1 MKIVK
6 LTVVALLATLFTTGC
21 VAEKISFSEG
31 ESATISDK
39 GLLSLADLAV
49 DCRVD
54 DNDPNMGILST
65 KATRSSVNIDE
76 FECQIIDSNNE
87 VINSFKFGERPTEA
101 IEMKTG
107 DYIFKIQSGNIP
119 GAEFDAPAYGAV
131 KPFKIVRNETTTL
144 SEVVCSLLQIKVSV
158 TYAPD
163 LFERLGE
170 QTVTTVTV
178 GENSLVFSLTESR
191 AGFFLAPLANNTI
204 ELSIKGTYAADKVN
218 FKPLEMNKEVTNV
231 KVGQHSKVHF
241 YIEHAAQGNIEV
253 GVTLRDWV
261 TDEII
266 PCNVADKVAEE
277 EWKDPSSGDD
287 NEGGE
292 VIENPITVE
301 WIGYDMSQRVTIDPT
316 TTGEIIIRAEKG
328 IKELIV
334 HIDSPAL
341 APILSSVGLVDVINL
356 SYPEK
361 SYDYANPQT
370 LTADQVDLLKNM
382 LKPASEGGLLGF
394 KYGDDVINQ
403 TEVLFSITDFMV
415 PLSAFAGDHN
425 FHFTITDNDGN
436 TAKPSLMLK
445 SNGL

>member
-39 GLLSLADLAV
+39 GLLSLANLAV

-178 GENSLVFSLTESR
+178 GENSLEFSLTESR

-292 VIENPITVE
+292 VTTDAPTIVWEGHDIDQREVYAEGLQVE
-301 WIGYDMSQRVTIDPT
+301 LLISASQ
-316 TTGEIIIRAEKG
+316 G
-328 IKELIV
+328 IKECLVEIKSDV
-334 HIDSPAL
+334 MTPDVLAGVKLCNVLNLCYPNKSYDSRNPEVFIDTEQPL
-341 APILSSVGLVDVINL
+341 RNLKFVVGEDVINHTFVQL
-356 SYPEK
+356 SISEFMP
-361 SYDYANPQT
+361 
-370 LTADQVDLLKNM
+370 LLASVS
-382 LKPASEGGLLGF
+382 PAGTNNHDF
-394 KYGDDVINQ
+394 VIS
-403 TEVLFSITDFMV
+403 V
-415 PLSAFAGDHN
+415 
-425 FHFTITDNDGN
+425 TDNEGN
-436 TAKPSLMLK
+436 SVVKTLMLQTVK
-445 SNGL
+445 